1 MEDENAEEEDPDNIP
16 KDKSNKQVKPK
27 KFHAKS
33 RAKKAE
39 RTERKNDK
47 DYELFLRDLEDDPE
61 LRKDVNLYKVS

>member
-1 MEDENAEEEDPDNIP
+1 M
-16 KDKSNKQVKPK
+16 K
-27 KFHAKS
+27 K
-33 RAKKAE
+33 RAKQQE